1 MWVTHY
7 ANHGGASYVGTDCG
21 AFCADGNDAATI
33 TYWGVGAALSFRLST
48 HYPVHSGGPSNGDV
62 SGAFLCLMSH
72 AGSLTYWDNG
82 AALL

>member
-33 TYWGVGAALSFRLST
+33 TYWGVGAALE
-48 HYPVHSGGPSNGDV
+48 
-62 SGAFLCLMSH
+62 
-72 AGSLTYWDNG
+72 
-82 AALL
+82 